1 MDYCLEGDLVKYSNI
16 YGRIDLGTSKIFDDS
31 QDLGGTEDTFL
42 NYIIKQIKIYTK
54 KINNNKII
62 YAIQLTYKNIKTKEL
77 KELPLRGRN
86 EVYKEEDIEIFEIKS
101 GEYLTNFYIRYPL
114 KLDYIYQL
122 GFETNKKRKVL
133 IGTEIDEEKNII
145 TNGGKNIILGTFGY
159 YNNKLDSFGIL
170 FIDIKDYLKKFYIG
184 YFELKFKLKN
194 NEKFRN
200 TIENNY
206 KNLKEEDKY
215 LFKACLLPEVAFNF
229 IIKFLMF

>member
-1 MDYCLEGDLVKYSNI
+1 MSFCLEEDLVKYSNL
-16 YGRIDLGTSKIFDDS
+16 YGRIDLDTSKLFDDS

-54 KINNNKII
+54 KINNKKII

-86 EVYKEEDIEIFEIKS
+86 EKYKEEDIEIIEVKP

-159 YNNKLDSFGIL
+159 YNNKLDSFGI
-170 FIDIKDYLKKFYIG
+170 FYIDIKEYLKKFYIG
-184 YFELKFKLKN
+184 YFELKFKLKK

-200 TIENNY
+200 TIENDY

-215 LFKACLLPEVAFNF
+215 LFKVCLLPDVVFNL
-229 IIKFLMF
+229 IIKFLIF